1 VNGEQIWASLLSRH
15 TVSLKYNSPLLAMA
29 KDSTHQGTKR
39 NPICAMM
46 PFQVLHWVPD
56 SKQVNQAVHSS
67 VRLALAR

>member
-1 VNGEQIWASLLSRH
+1 MGFAAVKARIPM
-15 TVSLKYNSPLLAMA
+15 SLKYNSPLLAMA

-46 PFQVLHWVPD
+46 PFQVLHWIPD